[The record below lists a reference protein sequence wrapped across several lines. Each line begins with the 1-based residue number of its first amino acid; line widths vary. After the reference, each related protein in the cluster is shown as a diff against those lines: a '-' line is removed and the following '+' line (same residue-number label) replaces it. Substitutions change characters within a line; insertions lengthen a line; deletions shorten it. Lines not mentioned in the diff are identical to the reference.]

1 MNFYR
6 RRPLALAISLCIAVS
21 AAAAF
26 VPGAVKIAFMALA
39 VVLSPIIIALL
50 NRRCVKRIC
59 GLASTSFVLICTS
72 LVLCFLLTCFA
83 YYDVFAARYET
94 LENGSITALVTE
106 VRSRRAYSA
115 TYTVRLKDVDGK
127 AMNAKGLMYSEHS
140 VSLMPGD
147 VIKVSVEF
155 IPLDEFYGVFDI
167 SKHGMLADGYVF
179 TCETEDIVK
188 TVGNET
194 NYEVFFSRLKSK
206 VSARLSLYIDK
217 EPAAVADALF
227 LGDRS
232 GLGKIRRDFS
242 AAGIIHIL
250 ALSGM
255 HLSVLTGGVD
265 RVLAFLGIGKKFR
278 GIPIILF
285 VAFYVFLTGFLTSVI
300 RASLM
305 LALSYAALI
314 FDENSDRVTSLFVA
328 VGLMVL
334 VSPAAVFDVSLKLS
348 FFATL
353 GVLLFSEDGNRFLS
367 DGTALLGTLK
377 KLFGNALVSLGAT
390 LFILPLQWFYF
401 DEMSLISV
409 PATVIM
415 SVMCEGLLLLYLP
428 YLLCSMAGLHTVCE
442 IIGKIIELLSRLV
455 ANTAELLAGVT
466 DPISLNYP
474 FVPALL
480 ICLVA
485 VIIYMMIKNCK
496 SWLLT
501 LIPLAVFMVLYMGGV
516 GIYDKINYHEATLD
530 FVSYGTH
537 DAVLAVSNRRA
548 LIVDVTDG
556 SSTTLSLVGDSLA
569 ERYIT
574 TVETLIITDPTA
586 RHASAIRSFM
596 NYRIVKRVFLPSPKN
611 ENEYHT
617 LENIIDAAREYGCE
631 IIFYN
636 RSGDCS
642 VYFGDITVA
651 FAKSDFLSR
660 SVQPLEAVSFVG
672 EGGKVTYVGKS
683 AWESERLLDFME
695 DSDYLVFGANGP
707 DFGSWVPPSLL
718 SDAAVVHVPSDGYSE
733 YLPSE
738 FEAFDGI
745 LSTGEKFFVPLA

>member
-26 VPGAVKIAFMALA
+26 VPGAIKIAFMALA
-39 VVLSPIIIALL
+39 VILSPIIITFLK
-50 NRRCVKRIC
+50 RRQVKRIC
-59 GLASTSFVLICTS
+59 GLSSAPFVLICVS
-72 LVLCFLLTCFA
+72 LILCFLLTSFA
-83 YYDVFAARYET
+83 YYDVFVSKYEK
-94 LENGSITALVTE
+94 LESGSIIAVVTD

-115 TYTVRLKDVDGK
+115 TYTVRLKDVGEK
-127 AMNAKGLMYSEHS
+127 PMNGKGLLYSEHS

-147 VIKVSVEF
+147 VIKVSADF
-155 IPLDEFYGVFDI
+155 IPLDEFYGTFDI
-167 SKHGMLADGYVF
+167 SKHDMLADGYVF
-179 TCETEDIVK
+179 ACETEDIAE
-188 TVGNET
+188 TVSNET
-194 NYEVFFSRLKSK
+194 NFEVFFSKLKSK
-206 VSARLSLYIDK
+206 VSARLSLYVNK
-217 EPAAVADALF
+217 ESAPLADALF

-255 HLSVLTGGVD
+255 HLSVLTGGFD
-265 RVLAFLGIGKKFR
+265 KVLAFLGIGKKFR

-285 VAFYVFLTGFLTSVI
+285 VAFYVFLTGFLMSVI

-305 LALSYAALI
+305 LALSFIALLL
-314 FDENSDRVTSLFVA
+314 DANADRVTSLFVA

-334 VSPAAVFDVSLKLS
+334 ISPAAVFDVSLQLS

-353 GVLLFSEDGNRFLS
+353 GVLLFSEASMRPLS
-367 DGTALLGTLK
+367 DESNLPGVLK
-377 KLFGNALVSLGAT
+377 KLFGSVLVSLGAI
-390 LFILPLQWFYF
+390 LFILPLQWLYF

-415 SVMCEGLLLLYLP
+415 SVLCEGLLLLYLP
-428 YLLCSMAGLHTVCE
+428 YLLCSMAGFHTACE
-442 IIGKIIELLSRLV
+442 IVGKVIELLSGFV
-455 ANTAELLAGVT
+455 SDTAGMLAQIA
-466 DPISLNYP
+466 DPISSIYP

-485 VIIYMMIKNCK
+485 IIIYMMIKNYK

-501 LIPLAVFMVLYMGGV
+501 LIPLGAFIILYLGGI
-516 GIYDKINYHEATLD
+516 GIYNKLNYHDATLD

-556 SSTTLSLVGDSLA
+556 SSTALGILDDSLA

-596 NYRIVKRVFLPSPKN
+596 NYRIVKRVFLPTP
-611 ENEYHT
+611 ENKDEYRA
-617 LENIIDAAREYGCE
+617 LKNIIDAATEYGCE
-631 IIFYN
+631 TVFYD
-636 RSGDCS
+636 RSEDCS
-642 VYFGDITVA
+642 VYFGDITVTL
-651 FAKSDFLSR
+651 AKSDFLSR
-660 SVQPLEAVSFVG
+660 SVQPLEVVNFVCG
-672 EGGKVTYVGKS
+672 DRKAAYVGKS
-683 AWESERLLDFME
+683 AWESERLLDFMK

-707 DFGSWVPPSLL
+707 NFSSSVPFELPP
-718 SDAAVVHVPSDGYSE
+718 DADVIHVANDGYTA
-733 YLPSE
+733 YLGD
-738 FEAFDGI
+738 EADTFDGVLLVGGRFSVS
-745 LSTGEKFFVPLA
+745 LS